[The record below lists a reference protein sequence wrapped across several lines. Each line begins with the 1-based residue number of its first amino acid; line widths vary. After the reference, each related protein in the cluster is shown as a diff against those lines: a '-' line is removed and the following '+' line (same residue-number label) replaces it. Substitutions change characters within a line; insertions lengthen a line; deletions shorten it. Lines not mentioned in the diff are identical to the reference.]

1 MSKPLQN
8 WRNSFRLVSDASASG
23 QCKKGQT
30 FRGGTARNASVEF
43 GQSEIG
49 CKDTS
54 GNSTIIGGTG
64 KPGPTAVYDSELARK
79 RKIQIRTRSQKDL
92 VVPGGDKFERTFRGY
107 NSHVENGRDGQTLGT
122 HAQLFGHEN
131 GNTTNG
137 IAASGVRGDA
147 SDVIYFK
154 SIFERLRLDATIK

>member
-8 WRNSFRLVSDASASG
+8 WRNSFRLVSDASG

-49 CKDTS
+49 CKDAS
-54 GNSTIIGGTG
+54 GKSTIRGGTG
-64 KPGPTAVYDSELARK
+64 KPGPTAVYNSELARK
-79 RKIQIRTRSQKDL
+79 RKIQIRTRSQKA
-92 VVPGGDKFERTFRGY
+92 GNSSSGDKFERTFRGY
-107 NSHVENGRDGQTLGT
+107 NSHVENGRDGQTIGT
-122 HAQLFGHEN
+122 HAQLFGHDN
-131 GNTTNG
+131 GNTTDG